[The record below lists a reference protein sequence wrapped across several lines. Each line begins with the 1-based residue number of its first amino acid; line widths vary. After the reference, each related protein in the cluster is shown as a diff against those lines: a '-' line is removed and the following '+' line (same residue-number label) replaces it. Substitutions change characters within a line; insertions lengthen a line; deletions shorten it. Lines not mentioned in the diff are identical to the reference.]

1 MQTGPILSPRQ
12 FREFIKPS
20 YSRMIKLA
28 REKDI
33 PVHMHSDGDIRL
45 LANDLMD
52 SGVSVINLQDQVNGI
67 DWIKENLKGKVCI
80 DLDIDRQKITCFGTP
95 QEVDRLIRDE
105 VEMLAA
111 PEGGLCMVYGMYP
124 GMPMKNMEALMDAME
139 RYAKWY
145 A

>member
-1 MQTGPILSPRQ
+1 
-12 FREFIKPS
+12 
-20 YSRMIKLA
+20 
-28 REKDI
+28 
-33 PVHMHSDGDIRL
+33 
-45 LANDLMD
+45 MD